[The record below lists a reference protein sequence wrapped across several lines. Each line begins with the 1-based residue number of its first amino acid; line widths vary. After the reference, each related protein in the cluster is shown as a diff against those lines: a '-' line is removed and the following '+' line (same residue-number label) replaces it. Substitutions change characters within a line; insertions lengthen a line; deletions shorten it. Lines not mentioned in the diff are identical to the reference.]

1 MDQKSPLIS
10 NLKKPTF
17 ASKRDVLELVILQYF
32 RFPRSSLPC
41 STRFF
46 IFFFLFFLQVMERT
60 FRTMGL
66 HPTYLEAFKATHEQI
81 LTGDGPIS
89 LVDRHHLAL
98 MVKANLIYY
107 LHCPS
112 SLVWFYK
119 KSIFFPVF
127 FKIGHGPTSLGDRH
141 HFALTYGKSISHLL
155 LMLSRRQYDFIRKK
169 YFSVFL

>member
-1 MDQKSPLIS
+1 MP
-10 NLKKPTF
+10 F
-17 ASKRDVLELVILQYF
+17 ILDIHIFDSLNQVC
-32 RFPRSSLPC
+32 PVAQDSS
-41 STRFF
+41 
-46 IFFFLFFLQVMERT
+46 FFFLFFLQVMERT

-112 SLVWFYK
+112 SPVWFYK
-119 KSIFFPVF
+119 ESIFLYGSAP
-127 FKIGHGPTSLGDRH
+127 PCS
-141 HFALTYGKSISHLL
+141 YGKNKSHIFHPMSLWL
-155 LMLSRRQYDFIRKK
+155 IRNS
-169 YFSVFL
+169 FHFPLFTIMERFTPAENFTI